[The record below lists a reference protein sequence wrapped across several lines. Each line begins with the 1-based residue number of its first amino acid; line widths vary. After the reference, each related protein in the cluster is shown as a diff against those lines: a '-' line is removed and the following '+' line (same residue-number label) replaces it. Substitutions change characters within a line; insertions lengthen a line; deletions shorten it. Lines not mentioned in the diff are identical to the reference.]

1 MDNENQTPESGSR
14 RRGGK
19 FLSALCSILGTLILL
34 LIIAVCIPVTVP
46 KLMGYEIYNV
56 VSGSM
61 EPEIPVG
68 SVIYVKA
75 VSPETVEEGDI
86 IAFTSGVSV
95 ISHRVVSNQT
105 VEGKFTTKGDANAEN
120 DMNPV
125 GYADL
130 IGRVEFHLPVLGSFL
145 AILTSTIGKVYVLT
159 LGACGVMLNI
169 LAGRMR
175 GRV

>member
-1 MDNENQTPESGSR
+1 M
-14 RRGGK
+14 
-19 FLSALCSILGTLILL
+19 ILL

-125 GYADL
+125 GYGGPDRP
-130 IGRVEFHLPVLGSFL
+130 GRVPS
-145 AILTSTIGKVYVLT
+145 
-159 LGACGVMLNI
+159 
-169 LAGRMR
+169 AGT
-175 GRV
+175 GRVSCYPDKHDR

>member
-1 MDNENQTPESGSR
+1 
-14 RRGGK
+14 
-19 FLSALCSILGTLILL
+19 
-34 LIIAVCIPVTVP
+34 
-46 KLMGYEIYNV
+46 MGYEIYNV

-125 GYADL
+125 GYGGPDRP
-130 IGRVEFHLPVLGSFL
+130 GRVPSAGTGRVSCYPDKHASVRFV
-145 AILTSTIGKVYVLT
+145 ILT

>member
-1 MDNENQTPESGSR
+1 M
-14 RRGGK
+14 
-19 FLSALCSILGTLILL
+19 
-34 LIIAVCIPVTVP
+34 
-46 KLMGYEIYNV
+46 
-56 VSGSM
+56 
-61 EPEIPVG
+61 
-68 SVIYVKA
+68 
-75 VSPETVEEGDI
+75 
-86 IAFTSGVSV
+86 

-130 IGRVEFHLPVLGSFL
+130 IGRVEFHLPVLGAFL

>member
-19 FLSALCSILGTLILL
+19 FFSALCSILGTLILL

-61 EPEIPVG
+61 EPEIPV
-68 SVIYVKA
+68 
-75 VSPETVEEGDI
+75 TVEEGDI

-130 IGRVEFHLPVLGSFL
+130 IGRVEFHLPVLGAFL